1 MKIGRKKK
9 SQLCD
14 LDSCFLMVFIKKNKT
29 TTTTKGKTSWNLKSP
44 ILHRRSL
51 TASTFLVKVRKPKKS
66 SAESVFFYKVW
77 CFYILFFHLD
87 TRSQKAMCP
96 LIILLN
102 NPSLY

>member
-29 TTTTKGKTSWNLKSP
+29 TTTTKGKTGWNLKSP

-66 SAESVFFYKVW
+66 SAESVFFYK
-77 CFYILFFHLD
+77 ILV
-87 TRSQKAMCP
+87 
-96 LIILLN
+96 LLYFVF
-102 NPSLY
+102 PFGYKEVKKQCAH

>member
-66 SAESVFFYKVW
+66 RSAESVFFLIRSGAFIF
-77 CFYILFFHLD
+77 CFSIWIQEVKKQCAH
-87 TRSQKAMCP
+87 
-96 LIILLN
+96 
-102 NPSLY
+102 